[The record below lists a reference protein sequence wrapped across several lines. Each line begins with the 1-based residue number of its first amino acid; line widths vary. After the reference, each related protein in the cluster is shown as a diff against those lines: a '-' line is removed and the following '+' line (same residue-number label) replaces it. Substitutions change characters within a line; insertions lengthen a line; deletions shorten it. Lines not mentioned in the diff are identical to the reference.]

1 MRLADKFT
9 LVRVVYAPVFLAFYL
24 LAESPKSIIPWFREH
39 SFGVLLVLAVILIF
53 VEITDYLDGSVAR
66 KRGEVSDTGKLF
78 DPFADALLH
87 ISTFFCFTSSG
98 YMPAGLFMIIFYRE
112 FSMMF
117 LRMMTIKNGVAI
129 AARPGG
135 KFKTVLYITAG
146 FWTLAV
152 SLYEKLK
159 TFEALAGFS
168 VPPDKYF
175 RLAGVILFSLCALTA
190 LASFIDY
197 IVHFTA
203 AFRRKEK

>member
-9 LVRVVYAPVFLAFYL
+9 LVRVLYAPVFLGFYL
-24 LAESPKSIIPWFREH
+24 LAESPGSIIPWFHRH
-39 SFGVLLVLAVILIF
+39 SFGVLLVLTVVLIL
-53 VEITDYLDGSVAR
+53 VEITDYLDGSTAR
-66 KRGEVSDTGKLF
+66 KRGEVSDTGKRF

-87 ISTFFCFTSSG
+87 ISTFFCFTWSG
-98 YMPAGLFMIIFYRE
+98 YMPAVLFMINFYRE
-112 FSMMF
+112 FSMLF

-152 SLYEKLK
+152 SLYQKLQC
-159 TFEALAGFS
+159 FS
-168 VPPDKYF
+168 IPADAYF

-190 LASFIDY
+190 LVSFIDY
-197 IVHFTA
+197 IAHFTA
-203 AFRRKEK
+203 AFRKKSKNKK